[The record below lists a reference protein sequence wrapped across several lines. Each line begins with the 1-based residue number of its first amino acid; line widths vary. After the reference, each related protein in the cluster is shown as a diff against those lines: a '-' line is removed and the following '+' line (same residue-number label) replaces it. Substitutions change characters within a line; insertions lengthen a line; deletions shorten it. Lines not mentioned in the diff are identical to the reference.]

1 MNNRAYDIEADEK
14 WYILKNMQPFLYNS
28 PAAGNR
34 LLNNNFHRLL
44 YYKRLLPIEA
54 AVLLFHKKNKMLREN
69 LFGFGRKIDGC
80 TIRRGYAK
88 EEGYLR
94 EEKMLYLYG
103 ALFRSFA
110 VYGMDK

>member
-1 MNNRAYDIEADEK
+1 MKK
-14 WYILKNMQPFLYNS
+14 WYILKNMQPFFTTALHRY
-28 PAAGNR
+28 R

-54 AVLLFHKKNKMLREN
+54 AVLLFYKKNKMLREN
-69 LFGFGRKIDGC
+69 LFGFGRKMDGC